1 MRPYR
6 PLHTTQTVSQPRSIG
21 ARKRSATTTKG
32 GAGTDAQ
39 RFGKDKDEDHSDEQL
54 WLLRSRTDTGI
65 ADDADGGSGSEAAK
79 ANGHAGAEVR
89 KANLG
94 AVPSLPSTWDGA
106 IYDDSDD
113 EAVDTC
119 SRRPDP

>member
-6 PLHTTQTVSQPRSIG
+6 PLHIAQTVSDRRAIG
-21 ARKRSATTTKG
+21 ARKWSAETRKG

-39 RFGKDKDEDHSDEQL
+39 RFGEDKDEDHSDEQL
-54 WLLRSRTDTGI
+54 WLLGSRTDAGI
-65 ADDADGGSGSEAAK
+65 ADDADGSSGSEAAK
-79 ANGHAGAEVR
+79 ADGNAGTEVR
-89 KANLG
+89 EANLG
-94 AVPSLPSTWDGA
+94 AVPSLARRDGA
-106 IYDDSDD
+106 HYDDSDD